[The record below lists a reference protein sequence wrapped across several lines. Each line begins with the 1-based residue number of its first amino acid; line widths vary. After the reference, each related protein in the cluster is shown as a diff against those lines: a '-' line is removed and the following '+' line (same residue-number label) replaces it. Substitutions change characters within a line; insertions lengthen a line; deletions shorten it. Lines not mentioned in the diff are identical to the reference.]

1 MSSPALAR
9 ADVARHAA
17 FEFVL
22 TTTLLFVVV
31 GLVRWLAHPAS
42 PLAIADPAVLFAVA
56 GALVAV
62 LIAGLMYSPL
72 GRRSGGHMHPGVTLF
87 VWLGGALPGSA
98 VVPYVVAQLAGSVAG
113 AGLARLVF
121 GPAVEQVGYAAV
133 GSTLGGLGL
142 FLAEALPV
150 ALIFVVVSFFLP
162 RPETARFVPVVI
174 GVGVGLTIAF
184 LASTS
189 GASVN
194 PARQLGPALFAGRVD
209 GLWIYLVAPVL
220 APVVVALVLRVV
232 RRSVPAPGA

>member
-1 MSSPALAR
+1 MSSPALTR

-31 GLVRWLAHPAS
+31 SLVRWLGHPAS
-42 PLAIADPAVLFAVA
+42 PLAIANPSALFAVA
-56 GALVAV
+56 GTLVAV

-72 GRRSGGHMHPGVTLF
+72 GHRSGGHMHPGVTLF
-87 VWLGGALPGSA
+87 VWLGGGLPGAA

-113 AGLARLVF
+113 AGLARLVW
-121 GPAVEQVGYAAV
+121 GPAVTQVGYAAV
-133 GSTLGGLGL
+133 GSGLGDVGL

-150 ALIFVVVSFFLP
+150 AAIFVVVSFFLP

-184 LASTS
+184 LASVS

-194 PARQLGPALFAGRVD
+194 PARQLGPALFAGRTH
-209 GLWIYLVAPVL
+209 GLWIYLTAPVVAPL
-220 APVVVALVLRVV
+220 VVALVLRAV
-232 RRSVPAPGA
+232 RKSVSPSQV